1 MLDKDYKKALDYVHK
16 QNMRGNN
23 DSARRDGLP
32 NIAQPDIEPGITE
45 EDLADH
51 IELED
56 MQTTPVDKGKA
67 REKPSDPVPNLPQER
82 TKSQIGAELLNLIV
96 MESDSDVQ
104 QNVKRTAELYRGH
117 PRAAIPEDQR
127 LKRYGFLH
135 YGRLILRSTISLELC
150 ASS

>member
-1 MLDKDYKKALDYVHK
+1 MDHVHK

-23 DSARRDGLP
+23 DSARWDGLP

-67 REKPSDPVPNLPQER
+67 REKPSDPDTESSAR
-82 TKSQIGAELLNLIV
+82 KDQIPDWGWIAKFNCVGI
-96 MESDSDVQ
+96 
-104 QNVKRTAELYRGH
+104 R
-117 PRAAIPEDQR
+117 
-127 LKRYGFLH
+127 
-135 YGRLILRSTISLELC
+135 
-150 ASS
+150 